1 MVNKTQAGDGHQF
14 HHRRPFLPHL
24 SSTITSQHTL
34 PHDPGRLLPLVR
46 GDVGEVDGDVDDG
59 LVEAQLVQ
67 RVADDLAVAAQQEPH
82 RDGHLAVGGV
92 VLSER
97 EKERLESARN
107 WLSVFILI
115 NWLMPPKLI

>member
-1 MVNKTQAGDGHQF
+1 MATNSTTEGH
-14 HHRRPFLPHL
+14 
-24 SSTITSQHTL
+24 SSLTYQVQSHPSIL
-34 PHDPGRLLPLVR
+34 PHDPRRLLPLVR

-92 VLSER
+92 VLSEG
-97 EKERLESARN
+97 EGT
-107 WLSVFILI
+107 
-115 NWLMPPKLI
+115 P

>member
-1 MVNKTQAGDGHQF
+1 MAINSTTEGH
-14 HHRRPFLPHL
+14 
-24 SSTITSQHTL
+24 SSLTNRVILITSQHTL

-92 VLSER
+92 VLSEGGHQGCYVPDDR
-97 EKERLESARN
+97 TY
-107 WLSVFILI
+107 
-115 NWLMPPKLI
+115 